1 MAAPF
6 KYTAEQ
12 LQQKY
17 VDYLEF
23 MTKQFDIKMDY
34 VKSGERAGEL
44 IEIKLPK
51 IKSIEGFCL
60 FAKIDYQTFYNYC
73 NAESVNID
81 IALFDIATHIRR
93 ELLEY
98 RKSLGLNNIINPN
111 LLMAIDGIK
120 QVVDI
125 QQNVTINALPL
136 NIDNAIIDL
145 TNDDYTILNDMN
157 GNKLRELSENTLIE

>member
-12 LQQKY
+12 LKQKY
-17 VDYLEF
+17 ADYLDF
-23 MTKQFDIKMDY
+23 MSTQFDIKMDY
-34 VKSGERAGEL
+34 VKSGDRAGEPIR
-44 IEIKLPK
+44 IELPK

-60 FAKIDYQTFYNYC
+60 YANIDGQTFYNYC
-73 NAESVNID
+73 NAESDNID
-81 IALFDIATHIRR
+81 TLLFDTATHIRR

-120 QVVDI
+120 QVVDVN
-125 QQNVTINALPL
+125 QNVTVNALPL

-145 TNDDYTILNDMN
+145 TNDDYTILNDLN
-157 GNKLRELSENTLIE
+157 NNKLTELSENILNE

>member
-17 VDYLEF
+17 IEYIEF
-23 MTKQFDIKMDY
+23 MKDKFDIKVDY
-34 VKSGERAGEL
+34 IKSGERAGEL

-60 FAKIDYQTFYNYC
+60 FAKIDVQTFYNYC
-73 NAESVNID
+73 NKESINIDEQLFESV
-81 IALFDIATHIRR
+81 TYIRR

-120 QVVDI
+120 QTIDI
-125 QQNVTINALPL
+125 NHNEAPNSLPL
-136 NIDNAIIDL
+136 HINNNVIDL
-145 TNDDYTILNDMN
+145 TESDYTILNTN
-157 GNKLRELSENTLIE
+157 VNKSELKLSE

>member
-12 LQQKY
+12 LMDKY
-17 VDYLEF
+17 INYLEY
-23 MTKQFDIKMDY
+23 MKTQFDIKMDFIR
-34 VKSGERAGEL
+34 SGERAGEP

-60 FAKIDYQTFYNYC
+60 FAKIDVQTFYNYC
-73 NAESVNID
+73 NKDSNNID
-81 IALFDIATHIRR
+81 EQLFETVTYIRR

-125 QQNVTINALPL
+125 QQNVTVNALPL
-136 NIDNAIIDL
+136 NIDNSIIDL

-157 GNKLRELSENTLIE
+157 GNKLRELSENMLTE